1 MHEVEAVQVFMVFCG
16 IVCGLIGTAYPF
28 ALFVA
33 AIKDGKNSSVN
44 MASGLA
50 SILSSF
56 LLLSLAELL
65 VFSVAADQ
73 AMAFF
78 LAMLMSFLLVWAGGA
93 VWAWRAVNGCFQ

>member
-1 MHEVEAVQVFMVFCG
+1 MFMVFCG

-56 LLLSLAELL
+56 LLLSRAAGFFRGGRPGYGVLL
-65 VFSVAADQ
+65 GYVDV
-73 AMAFF
+73 F
-78 LAMLMSFLLVWAGGA
+78 LARLGGRGGMGLEGRQRLFPIA
-93 VWAWRAVNGCFQ
+93 R